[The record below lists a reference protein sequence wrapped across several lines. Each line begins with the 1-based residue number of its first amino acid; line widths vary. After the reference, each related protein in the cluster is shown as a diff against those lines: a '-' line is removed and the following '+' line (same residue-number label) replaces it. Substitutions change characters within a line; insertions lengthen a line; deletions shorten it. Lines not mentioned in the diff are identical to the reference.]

1 MQKSIK
7 QLWLMLVM
15 AMVQIEQKAAVV
27 NCTRQTAMP
36 GNEVRQTGTAPSQL
50 SMDEVLLFR
59 RGRASP
65 RQCNQLGM
73 AWLSLRPRA
82 FFSQRKST
90 GRLIWDSN
98 PGLLQRAQWV
108 EAITLPQHCRRR
120 RCNLSYLY
128 SRFNVPSK

>member
-1 MQKSIK
+1 
-7 QLWLMLVM
+7 MLVM

-65 RQCNQLGM
+65 RQCNQLGGVVELE
-73 AWLSLRPRA
+73 AEDLL
-82 FFSQRKST
+82 FLKKSQPGASSGIQILVYYRGRNGSKPLCYCST
-90 GRLIWDSN
+90 TEGCEI
-98 PGLLQRAQWV
+98 
-108 EAITLPQHCRRR
+108 
-120 RCNLSYLY
+120 
-128 SRFNVPSK
+128 